1 MAELWSFAAPHAM
14 LIAGLPG
21 GTCPRICCLP
31 RLPAFVCI
39 APLLRSSS
47 RAFVFSKLPRK
58 SRIRPT
64 VCSKRTFSCYFW
76 RSCGGHTR
84 MAELWGLA
92 APHAT
97 LIAGLP
103 EGACS
108 HRLCP
113 PHALAP
119 YAVRSTV
126 RVGCAIEDAGN
137 CQVLP
142 HKLYSTKLLSPAAVH
157 TPPHPHFG
165 SFLASSLLIETMFIS
180 TTHPNFCRERI
191 RMAGLQSLLIPHM
204 LPHFVP
210 AARPFSPHFP
220 ISMSQ

>member
-1 MAELWSFAAPHAM
+1 MKLLVEKE
-14 LIAGLPG
+14 GKVKG
-21 GTCPRICCLP
+21 KGKVQGQG
-31 RLPAFVCI
+31 RL
-39 APLLRSSS
+39 
-47 RAFVFSKLPRK
+47 VFSKSPRK
-58 SRIRPT
+58 SRVRPS

-76 RSCGGHTR
+76 RKSNQNVG
-84 MAELWGLA
+84 
-92 APHAT
+92 
-97 LIAGLP
+97 
-103 EGACS
+103 
-108 HRLCP
+108 
-113 PHALAP
+113 
-119 YAVRSTV
+119 
-126 RVGCAIEDAGN
+126 VGCAIEDAGN